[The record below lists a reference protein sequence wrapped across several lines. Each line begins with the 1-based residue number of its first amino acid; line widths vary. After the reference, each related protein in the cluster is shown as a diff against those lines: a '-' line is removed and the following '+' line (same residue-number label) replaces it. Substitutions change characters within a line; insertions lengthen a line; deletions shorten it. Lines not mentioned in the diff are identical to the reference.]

1 MNRGWAQLHE
11 RARVLTRADLH
22 SLHQTTW
29 RALHRGHTARA
40 RSIPYTANTV
50 HAHKRQVTALGPFQP
65 AVNVR
70 VSCRDVS
77 AKATNNAKNLSNL
90 QPELAADDTSSI
102 ASQDERRLLAKARLY
117 DISDKSRLLHEI
129 DIGHT
134 RFIGT
139 RMTDRFKHRHDLDF
153 WKLILEANK
162 HYRGLAGVKA
172 TWRGMMHRGSP
183 IQLPHVY
190 ANAVDLM
197 KVFITTAVTED
208 MKFLSEI
215 CDHCIKNNVY
225 RSRLFIE
232 LVGVLLQQRPNQ
244 VLTYGNKCR
253 AYCNGPADVLEV
265 FQSAC
270 RSELKDALRTWCA
283 LLEFLPDFQLYHDTV
298 PYLWQS
304 ERPAAAIMVHKH
316 LIARKDFPK
325 TFEVL
330 IPYVKHLAE
339 TSETPDTL
347 IASLNAAGIS
357 YEAQVRRMHAHEK
370 AKVVGFSPETL
381 NTVSGNIF
389 GRRPGKFSDHTIA
402 RALATGS
409 FSFNFVVESLHV
421 FGLIEFGPLSIR
433 QMALTS
439 ESADDLKKRFAK
451 LDDFQIDTGS
461 SAYARVMK
469 RLAYSGHSAL
479 VHDLART
486 EIHHDEFEDRQLQ
499 RRLLKDFLR
508 TRDRRRLNTT
518 FAILA
523 EGKVDD
529 FQEQQYLANA
539 LLRAAVD
546 LQDWHRVLQQ
556 LDTIRQ
562 RGFTVNETVVRSAIQ
577 SLVPQKHKT
586 IDASSYE
593 IDGLGLAIGILQQII
608 VGGTPIAAAK
618 WHAVVLALG
627 DQSRLDELEH
637 LLRWLAAWYGR
648 KIKRQN
654 RIAQGDMAHA
664 ATDVIADLKQ
674 LFTPGL
680 QYFIV
685 SWSFTQASWQSSWT
699 GCAISHDKY
708 MDTPWLRGA
717 GLLKALRDEYNVQL
731 DVSAI
736 DKAYYRQLKRMM
748 ADRLVEANV
757 RSNKRVASELG
768 ITIEDYLT
776 TWEDLWG
783 KPMPID
789 ERTTLEAQYSA

>member
-1 MNRGWAQLHE
+1 MSDEA
-11 RARVLTRADLH
+11 
-22 SLHQTTW
+22 
-29 RALHRGHTARA
+29 
-40 RSIPYTANTV
+40 
-50 HAHKRQVTALGPFQP
+50 
-65 AVNVR
+65 
-70 VSCRDVS
+70 
-77 AKATNNAKNLSNL
+77 
-90 QPELAADDTSSI
+90 SSV
-102 ASQDERRLLAKARLY
+102 ASQEERRLLAKARLY
-117 DISDKSRLLHEI
+117 DIPDKSRLLNEI

-134 RFIGT
+134 KSIGT
-139 RMTDRFKHRHDLDF
+139 RMTDRSKYRQDLDF
-153 WKLILEANK
+153 WKFILEANK
-162 HYRGLAGVKA
+162 HYRGLAGVKD
-172 TWRGMMHRGSP
+172 TWRGMMRRGSP

-197 KVFITTAVTED
+197 RAFITAAVTED
-208 MKFLSEI
+208 LKFLSEI
-215 CDHCIKNNVY
+215 CNHCIKNNIY
-225 RSRLFIE
+225 RSRLFVE
-232 LVGVLLQQRPNQ
+232 LIVVLLQHRPNQ
-244 VLTYGNKCR
+244 VLTYGNRCR
-253 AYCNGPADVLEV
+253 AYCNGPADIMEI
-265 FQSAC
+265 FHSAC
-270 RSELKDALRTWCA
+270 RSDSEDALSTFCA
-283 LLEFLPDFQLYHDTV
+283 LLKFLPDFQLYHDTV
-298 PYLWQS
+298 PHLWQV
-304 ERPAAAIMVHKH
+304 ERHTDAIMVHKH

-347 IASLNAAGIS
+347 IASLSAAGIS
-357 YEAQVRRMHAHEK
+357 YEAQIRRMYAHEK
-370 AKVVGFSPETL
+370 AEVIGFSPETL

-439 ESADDLKKRFAK
+439 ESADELKKRFAK

-523 EGKVDD
+523 EGKLDD

-546 LQDWHRVLQQ
+546 LQNWHGVLQQ

-562 RGFTVNETVVRSAIQ
+562 RGFTLNETVVRSIIQ

-608 VGGTPIAAAK
+608 VGGTWIAGVK

-627 DQSRLDELEH
+627 DQSRVEELEH
-637 LLRWLAAWYGR
+637 LVRWLAAWYSG
-648 KIKRQN
+648 KIGRQN
-654 RIAQGDMAHA
+654 KIAQGDMARN
-664 ATDVIADLKQ
+664 TSSDTTTDLKQ

-685 SWSFTQASWQSSWT
+685 SWSFTKSSWQHAWT
-699 GCAISHDKY
+699 DAAISHDKY
-708 MDTPWLRGA
+708 LDTPWLRGA
-717 GLLKALRDEYNVQL
+717 RLLKTLRDEYNVQL
-731 DVSAI
+731 DVPVI
-736 DKAYYRQLKRMM
+736 DKAYYRQLRRMM
-748 ADRLVEANV
+748 GDQPVEANV
-757 RSNKRVASELG
+757 RSNARVASEHG
-768 ITIEDYLT
+768 ITIEDYLS

-783 KPMPID
+783 KRMPID
-789 ERTTLEAQYSA
+789 ERTALEAQYSA

>member
-1 MNRGWAQLHE
+1 MRPNR
-11 RARVLTRADLH
+11 
-22 SLHQTTW
+22 
-29 RALHRGHTARA
+29 
-40 RSIPYTANTV
+40 
-50 HAHKRQVTALGPFQP
+50 
-65 AVNVR
+65 
-70 VSCRDVS
+70 RDVS
-77 AKATNNAKNLSNL
+77 GEASNVAENVGEFH
-90 QPELAADDTSSI
+90 PESALDETSSKG
-102 ASQDERRLLAKARLY
+102 SPHERRLLAKARLY

-129 DIGHT
+129 DVGHT
-134 RFIGT
+134 RSIGT
-139 RMTDRFKHRHDLDF
+139 RMTDRSKHRHDLDF
-153 WKLILEANK
+153 WKFILEANK
-162 HYRGLAGVKA
+162 HYRGFAGVKA
-172 TWRGMMHRGSP
+172 TWRGMMQRGSP
-183 IQLPHVY
+183 VQLPHVY

-197 KVFITTAVTED
+197 RVFVTAAVTED
-208 MKFLSEI
+208 MSFLSEI

-225 RSRLFIE
+225 RSRLFVE
-232 LVGVLLQQRPNQ
+232 VVGVLLQQRPNQ
-244 VLTYGNKCR
+244 VLTYGNRCQ
-253 AYCNGPADVLEV
+253 AYCNGPADILEV

-270 RSELKDALRTWCA
+270 KSDFEDALRTWCA

-298 PYLWQS
+298 PYLWES
-304 ERPAAAIMVHKH
+304 ERPAAAILVHKS

-339 TSETPDTL
+339 ISEAPDTL
-347 IASLNAAGIS
+347 IAGLNAAGIS
-357 YEAQVRRMHAHEK
+357 YEAQIRRMHAHEK

-381 NTVSGNIF
+381 NTISGNVF

-439 ESADDLKKRFAK
+439 ESAEDLKKRFAK
-451 LDDFQIDTGS
+451 LDDFHIDTGS
-461 SAYARVMK
+461 SAYVRVMK

-499 RRLLKDFLR
+499 RRLLKDFVR

-523 EGKVDD
+523 EGKLDD

-546 LQDWHRVLQQ
+546 LQNWHRVLQQ

-562 RGFTVNETVVRSAIQ
+562 RGFMVNETVVRSVIQ

-593 IDGLGLAIGILQQII
+593 IDGLGLAIGILQQVV

-637 LLRWLAAWYGR
+637 LLRWLAAWYSG

-654 RIAQGDMAHA
+654 KIPQGATAHDSSD
-664 ATDVIADLKQ
+664 TVADLRQ

-685 SWSFTQASWQSSWT
+685 SWSFTQASWQSSWSKT
-699 GCAISHDKY
+699 AISYDKY
-708 MDTPWLRGA
+708 LDTPWLRGA
-717 GLLKALRDEYNVQL
+717 RLLKALRDEYNVQL
-731 DVSAI
+731 DVPAI
-736 DKAYYRQLKRMM
+736 DKAYYRQLRRTM
-748 ADRLVEANV
+748 ADRPVEANV
-757 RSNKRVASELG
+757 RSNMRVASEHGSRLKTILRLG
-768 ITIEDYLT
+768 RTCGESQHQPMNERPSRLNIRLGTPGKKSPGPLFLAPLPSDEVDLCTPASIHSHT
-776 TWEDLWG
+776 TR
-783 KPMPID
+783 P
-789 ERTTLEAQYSA
+789 Q